1 MEENN
6 ISQRDYII
14 VSAIE
19 LISDSGLS
27 ALSMKHLSY
36 RSNISETMIY
46 KLFGGIGEVLVAVV
60 ETFVKFDKSIRQTVL
75 SKDASSVSKIK
86 DFFNAYATY
95 YENYKEI
102 TAVILNY
109 EELLHNAD
117 TRELV
122 TNCIQDRDE
131 VLRQLIKEGLERSEI
146 KDIFTTEELSDIL
159 ISVMNGMI
167 LSRRVIQYEKS
178 LKAEML
184 ETVEKLMKLIAV
196 VP

>member
-1 MEENN
+1 MEEKN

-27 ALSMKHLSY
+27 SLSMKHLSY
-36 RSNISETMIY
+36 RSNISEPMIY
-46 KLFGGIGEVLVAVV
+46 KLFGGIGGVLVAVV

-75 SKDASSVSKIK
+75 SKDSSSISKIK

-122 TNCIQDRDE
+122 TSCIQDRDK
-131 VLRQLIKEGLERSEI
+131 VLRQLIKEGLEKNEI
-146 KDIFTTEELSDIL
+146 KNIFTTEELSDIL

-167 LSRRVIQYEKS
+167 LNRRVIQHEKS
-178 LKAEML
+178 LKDEIL
-184 ETVEKLMKLIAV
+184 QTVDKLMQMIAV

>member
-1 MEENN
+1 MEEKN

-27 ALSMKHLSY
+27 SLSMKHLSY
-36 RSNISETMIY
+36 RSNISEPMIY
-46 KLFGGIGEVLVAVV
+46 KLFGGIGGVLVAVV

-75 SKDASSVSKIK
+75 SKDSSSISKIK

-122 TNCIQDRDE
+122 TSCIQDRDN
-131 VLRQLIKEGLERSEI
+131 VLRQLIKEGLEKNEI
-146 KDIFTTEELSDIL
+146 KNIFTTEELSDIL

-167 LSRRVIQYEKS
+167 LNRRVIQHEKS
-178 LKAEML
+178 LKDEIL
-184 ETVEKLMKLIAV
+184 QTVEKLMQLIAI